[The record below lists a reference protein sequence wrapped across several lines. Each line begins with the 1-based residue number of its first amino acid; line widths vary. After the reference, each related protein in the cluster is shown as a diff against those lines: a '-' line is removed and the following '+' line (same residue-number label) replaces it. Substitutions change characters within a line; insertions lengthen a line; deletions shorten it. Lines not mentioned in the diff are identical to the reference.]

1 MSLAGT
7 EQEIV
12 QALGSLKQARAGLI
26 AHQLSI
32 SPDYAHYLCR
42 QLFRGGYIECSPSGA
57 YQLTSK
63 GRQYV
68 QRKTTMSILD
78 RASIQAIAKEI
89 TKELKKKGTTRHA
102 QRDYDDTREY
112 RSNVMKE
119 KKPERE
125 EITIKQDLVN
135 VTEDFVKSYTCNFD
149 KGIAEKRVSGAVVK
163 GNAKKLK
170 TISV

>member
-12 QALGSLKQARAGLI
+12 QALENLKQARAVSI

-42 QLFRGGYIECSPSGA
+42 QLFRSGYIERSPSSA

-63 GRQYV
+63 GRRHVRREDTKYV
-68 QRKTTMSILD
+68 YDTVN
-78 RASIQAIAKEI
+78 IQAIAKEVA
-89 TKELKKKGTTRHA
+89 KELKKEGATRHA
-102 QRDYDDTREY
+102 PRDYADTREH

-119 KKPERE
+119 EPKSEK
-125 EITIKQDLVN
+125 ITITQGMVN
-135 VTEDFVKSYTCNFD
+135 ITEDFVKSYTCNFD
-149 KGIAEKRVSGAVVK
+149 KGIAEKRMPGSAV
-163 GNAKKLK
+163 KKSTKQLINLL
-170 TISV
+170 T